1 MPVSIWDTS
10 NHMTLIINEKL
21 SGAEE
26 KKMKGGRVQERKYER
41 KKERE
46 KKMSLSRDSNI

>member
-1 MPVSIWDTS
+1 MPFSIWDTS

-26 KKMKGGRVQERKYER
+26 NKIKGGTMQKRKYER
-41 KKERE
+41 ER
-46 KKMSLSRDSNI
+46 KMRLSRDSNI